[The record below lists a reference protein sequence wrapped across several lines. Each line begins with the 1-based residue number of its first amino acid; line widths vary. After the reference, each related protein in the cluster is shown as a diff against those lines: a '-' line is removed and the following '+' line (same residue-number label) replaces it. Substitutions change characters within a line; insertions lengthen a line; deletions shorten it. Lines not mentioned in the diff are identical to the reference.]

1 MGKSQLTFFPTVNK
15 FNTSSYNGNTF
26 QGAHEIE
33 RVCRKDVNIRRNLN
47 YKPLHMMFLLKIT
60 LDVSTRDIS
69 RKDLT
74 LQISLQIKELSQFFY
89 FDLQEGRREKKGL

>member
-1 MGKSQLTFFPTVNK
+1 
-15 FNTSSYNGNTF
+15 
-26 QGAHEIE
+26 
-33 RVCRKDVNIRRNLN
+33 
-47 YKPLHMMFLLKIT
+47 MFLLKIT

-89 FDLQEGRREKKGL
+89 FDLQEGRREKKGLWGVATKT